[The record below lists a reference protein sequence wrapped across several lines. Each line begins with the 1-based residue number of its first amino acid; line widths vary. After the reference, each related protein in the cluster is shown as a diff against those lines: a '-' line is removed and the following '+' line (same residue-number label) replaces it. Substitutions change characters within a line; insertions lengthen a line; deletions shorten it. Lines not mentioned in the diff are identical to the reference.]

1 MDMPLH
7 SAWLLRA
14 AAAALVFAGACA
26 ADTPAGPSSGATE
39 QLTVK
44 LESAHFRIMGNRAL
58 PSTVT
63 AVADALELQFGRIT
77 ADLGVAQ
84 MPVVTVKLW
93 VDTESFYQEMVAKA
107 GQRYAGA
114 TGFVGGQAEVSIL
127 DGANAGGRA
136 VHEFAHVVSIAV
148 NPSIGN
154 NPRWLWETVAI
165 FEAQEFVDPARLS
178 YLVAGQ
184 FPTLA
189 TLSSGFNSSQQ
200 IYEVGYLLG
209 EFVVTTWDR
218 AALIRLIQTNGD
230 LATALGITTSQFEQ
244 RWADFVRQKYF
255 TPR

>member
-1 MDMPLH
+1 MDTPLH

-14 AAAALVFAGACA
+14 AAAALVLASACA

-44 LESAHFRIMGNRAL
+44 LESAHFRIMGNRVS

-93 VDTESFYQEMVAKA
+93 VDTESFYQEMAAKA
-107 GQRYAGA
+107 GQRFAGA
-114 TGFVGGQAEVSIL
+114 TGFVGGQTEVSIL

-136 VHEFAHVVSIAV
+136 VHEFAHVVSMAV
-148 NPSIGN
+148 NPRIGN
-154 NPRWLWETVAI
+154 NPRWLWEAVAI
-165 FEAQEFVDPARLS
+165 FEAQEFVDPTRLS
-178 YLVAGQ
+178 YLAAGQ

-189 TLSSGFNSSQQ
+189 SLSSDFSSSQQ

-209 EFVVTTWDR
+209 EFVVATWDR
-218 AALIRLIQTNGD
+218 AALIRLIQANGD
-230 LATALGITTSQFEQ
+230 TATALGITTSQFEQ